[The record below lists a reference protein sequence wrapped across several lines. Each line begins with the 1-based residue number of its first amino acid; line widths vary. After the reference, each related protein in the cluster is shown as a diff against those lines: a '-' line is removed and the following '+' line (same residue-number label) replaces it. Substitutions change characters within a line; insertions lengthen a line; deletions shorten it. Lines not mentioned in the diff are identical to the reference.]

1 MLRANTDTNSKSRNL
16 QLETKDKSKVACS
29 KTKHTTFTERL
40 KKTIGSESAR
50 SFAKRAG
57 ILPATFHN
65 YLKGASEPRRLE
77 IIAIAEAADVSLEWL
92 STGRG
97 PMMKS
102 ELETVGPRQ
111 GSIVP
116 GFTVSNF
123 HGDQLNLQLDP
134 KLIHIPVL
142 SLEAACGTGIFSNDS
157 YITTMFSA
165 TREWLALNLRQNPDK
180 LCLIHAIGDSMTDTI
195 KPNDLVF
202 VDPEATKQPSD
213 GIWVYSSEEQIF
225 LKRLQFMPKQK
236 VKIISDNPS
245 YETYTINITD
255 SFHLLARHIAV
266 LNIKI

>member
-1 MLRANTDTNSKSRNL
+1 MKSANRAKKQKLKQEEGLSTIVSISL
-16 QLETKDKSKVACS
+16 AEVET
-29 KTKHTTFTERL
+29 FGERL
-40 KKTIGSESAR
+40 YKILGNESAR
-50 SFAKRAG
+50 AFALKAD
-57 ILPATFHN
+57 LTPAAFHK
-65 YLKGASEPRRLE
+65 YLKDQSEPTRPVMN
-77 IIAIAEAADVSLEWL
+77 AIAEAADVNLEWL

-102 ELETVGPRQ
+102 ELETASSHQ
-111 GSIVP
+111 GSTVP
-116 GFTVSNF
+116 RFTVSNF
-123 HGDQLNLQLDP
+123 HGDQLNLKLDP

-142 SLEAACGTGIFSNDS
+142 SLEAACGIGIFSNDS

-213 GIWVYSSEEQIF
+213 GIWVYSNEEQIF

-236 VKIISDNPS
+236 VKIISDNPA
-245 YETYTINITD
+245 YETYTIDITD